1 MIYLLFAVT
10 ALIYFYMLNCYIVYN
25 KQHIAHRAASGE
37 EQKKR
42 AWFPFSRF
50 VEKMDLTGLVPF
62 PHIHSKRIAYLT
74 SVSQELAKFFG
85 ILALAGLFYS
95 VLQFWLNYSYSANKA
110 SWSILQIERSI
121 HRIQAAVKPFKLSG
135 IPDIILVTVLIALA
149 GSLPI
154 LSKLKLKER
163 YQTIMKVMGTVT
175 MVLTVFTSFSFFG
188 SRFRENQTGHV
199 GELQLHKL
207 QIIKENKLLVHDVAE
222 LVVDKV
228 ATQYIR
234 DDLSG
239 LMHEV
244 DMLLHNI
251 ENPIDLNDSDTLYNL
266 NTIESLKPVIA
277 NRLKVLAEEMPKTF
291 NYDHCGEKAMNHLA
305 AYLDRHPREVSNFVV
320 RTASY
325 AGGGPT
331 SGRSFSTQVDEAIDN
346 QLYHAFDQLED
357 GKVSTKNISLQTIQE
372 IRAKVNAVKA
382 SPNVGTGMPWT
393 TKYEESVKKLI
404 KFGLGKTVNQWIGD
418 FFGQLASDN
427 PFVGNIID
435 PIINDPVQD
444 YITNK
449 VIKVFQA
456 GSEKDEMRF
465 ASELEATGSEVSAIY
480 KDKLYDN
487 EKIRALGDEIKRI
500 QSQIAIQKSGIIR
513 DIYAGQQSAIE
524 RCHRMKYAGRFAQIR
539 ENARRRL
546 EDGLTMLKGESL
558 ELARR
563 SFEGWDEYLGAHEVE
578 IGLSKYNDVEHFF
591 ADYCA
596 YNPEMAATWGFILI
610 AEPDIQQD
618 IEAKY
623 AESIQEEGHIKPAHG
638 QFYYFE
644 KYGYTRKEVIE
655 HIVNPSAEQV
665 AVICRNRNQ

>member
-25 KQHIAHRAASGE
+25 KQHITFHSATGA

-42 AWFPFSRF
+42 ARF
-50 VEKMDLTGLVPF
+50 LFIRLVEKMDLTGLVPF
-62 PHIHSKRIAYLT
+62 QHIRSKRTAYLT
-74 SVSQELAKFFG
+74 SVSQGLAKFFG
-85 ILALAGLFYS
+85 ILALACLFYS
-95 VLQFWLNYSYSANKA
+95 ILQYWLTHSYSVNKT

-121 HRIQAAVKPFKLSG
+121 HQIEAVIKPLKLSG

-163 YQTIMKVMGTVT
+163 YQTITKVLGTAT
-175 MVLTVFTSFSFFG
+175 MILTVFTSFSFFG
-188 SRFRENQTGHV
+188 SRFHENQTGHI

-222 LVVDKV
+222 IVIDKV
-228 ATQYIR
+228 AAQYIR
-234 DDLSG
+234 NDLSG
-239 LMHEV
+239 LMHDVE
-244 DMLLHNI
+244 MLHHEI
-251 ENPIDLNDSDTLYNL
+251 ENPIDLSDSDTLYNL

-277 NRLKVLAEEMPKTF
+277 EKLKVMADGMPKTF
-291 NYDHCGEKAMNHLA
+291 NYDHSGEKAMNHLT
-305 AYLDRHPREVSNFVV
+305 AYINDHPREVNNLVA
-320 RTASY
+320 RTTLY
-325 AGGGPT
+325 GGGDAT
-331 SGRSFSTQVDEAIDN
+331 SGSSFSMQVDEAIDN
-346 QLYHAFDQLED
+346 QLYHAFDQPDD
-357 GKVSTKNISLQTIQE
+357 GEVSAKNISLETIQQ
-372 IRAKVNAVKA
+372 IREKVNAVKESA
-382 SPNVGTGMPWT
+382 AINTGRLWV
-393 TKYEESVKKLI
+393 TKYEESIKKLI

-418 FFGQLASDN
+418 FFQQLASDN

-435 PIINDPVQD
+435 PIINDAVED
-444 YITNK
+444 YITKK
-449 VIKVFQA
+449 VVRVLQA
-456 GSEKDEMRF
+456 GAENDETRFLSEV
-465 ASELEATGSEVSAIY
+465 EATGSEVSAIY
-480 KDKLYDN
+480 KDNLYQN
-487 EKIRALGDEIKRI
+487 EKIKALGNEIDGLR
-500 QSQIAIQKSGIIR
+500 SQITIQKTGIIK
-513 DIYAGQQSAIE
+513 DIYAGQRSAIE
-524 RCHRMKYAGRFAQIR
+524 RCHRMKYVGRFAQIR
-539 ENARRRL
+539 ESARRRL

-618 IEAKY
+618 IEVKY
-623 AESIQEEGHIKPAHG
+623 AESIREEGHIKPAHG

-644 KYGYTRKEVIE
+644 KYGYTHDEVVE
-655 HIVNPSAEQV
+655 HIVEPSARQV
-665 AVICRNRNQ
+665 SIICRR